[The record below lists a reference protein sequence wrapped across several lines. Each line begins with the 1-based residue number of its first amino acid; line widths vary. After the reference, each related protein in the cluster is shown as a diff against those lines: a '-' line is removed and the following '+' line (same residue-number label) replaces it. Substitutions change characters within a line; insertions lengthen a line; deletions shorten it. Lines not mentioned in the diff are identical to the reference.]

1 MATLKHIASKNSDYT
16 AIEAYLVYQHDA
28 FTGKQLLDEQGKP
41 KLRDSYLLDT
51 LECGDFS
58 FATACLLANRKYG
71 KNTQHGDIKSHQYII
86 SFDPRDAAN
95 NGLTMEKAQALGL
108 KFCEENFPGH
118 PAIVCTHPDGHNH
131 SGNIH
136 VHIVIGSIRT
146 REVERKSYM
155 QKPRDWREGMK
166 HSSTAQTMRH
176 LRVEVMELCEGAGL
190 YQIDLLNGSKERVS
204 EAEYWARRRGQL
216 KLDRENAALTAAGQP
231 PRQKKFE
238 TVKDTL
244 RRQISSV
251 LYRATSFEE
260 FSDRLMQQYG
270 ITVKESRGQLSYLP
284 SGRTKFIRA
293 KHLGD
298 KFDKAAVLATL
309 QANAERKPKAQFK
322 QDTIGKR
329 SVRMINL
336 KIDPEFQS
344 QIPPLTDDEFKQLEE
359 NILKEG
365 KLISPL
371 IVWNNTLVDGHN
383 RYAILQKHPEIYFS
397 TIPLPFESR
406 EEVLAWIC
414 KNQLGRRNLTPEQKK
429 FLVGKQ
435 YSIEHRKP
443 GGNGNNQYTTATQE
457 TVQEEL
463 CQNDT
468 IPPVSS
474 ETSIRRKIAEQH
486 HVSES
491 YVSRSEKFMKGV
503 EIMEELVP
511 GMQEKIL
518 SGQTKI
524 RDADLHRLAKADYI
538 DRQKIVDEILYPER
552 KVEPKPNTNGAAPE
566 PGKAPYMPMLKIE
579 SVYDSDAY
587 PKDVRYEYVALENIT
602 TRFRTEFDY
611 QLKIMPDTAQREVIL
626 EIIHKHKEYLAFLES
641 ALAEDAQTA

>member
-1 MATLKHIASKNSDYT
+1 M
-16 AIEAYLVYQHDA
+16 
-28 FTGKQLLDEQGKP
+28 
-41 KLRDSYLLDT
+41 
-51 LECGDFS
+51 
-58 FATACLLANRKYG
+58 ACLLANRKYG

-86 SFDPRDAAN
+86 SFDPRDAAD

-108 KFCEENFPGH
+108 NFCKENFPGH

-131 SGNIH
+131 SGSIH
-136 VHIVIGSIRT
+136 VHIVFGSVRT
-146 REVERKSYM
+146 REVERKPYM
-155 QKPRDWREGMK
+155 QKPLDWREGMK

-231 PRQKKFE
+231 PQQKKFE

-244 RRQISSV
+244 RKQISSV
-251 LYRATSFEE
+251 LYRTTSFED
-260 FSDRLMQQYG
+260 FSDKLMQQYG
-270 ITVKESRGQLSYLP
+270 IAVKESRGQLSYLP
-284 SGRTKFIRA
+284 AGRTKFIRA

-397 TIPLPFESR
+397 TMPLPFESR